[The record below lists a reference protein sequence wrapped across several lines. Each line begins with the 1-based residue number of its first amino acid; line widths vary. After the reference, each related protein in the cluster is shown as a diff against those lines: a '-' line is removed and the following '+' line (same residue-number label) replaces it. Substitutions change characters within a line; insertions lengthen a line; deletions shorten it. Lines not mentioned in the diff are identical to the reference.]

1 MSSPEI
7 PIGASVLVKGQL
19 YPELVG
25 KIGTVTNKY
34 GHPEY
39 LALEVELADNRKVLF
54 WHYQLE
60 QVQD

>member
-1 MSSPEI
+1 VSSLEI
-7 PIGASVLVKGQL
+7 PLGASVLVKGQL

-25 KIGTVTNKY
+25 KIGKVTNSY

-39 LALEVELADNRKVLF
+39 LAFEVELADNRKVLF

>member
-1 MSSPEI
+1 MNSPEI
-7 PIGASVLVKGQL
+7 PLGASVVVKGQL

-25 KIGTVTNKY
+25 EIGTVTNSY

-39 LALEVELADNRKVLF
+39 LAFEVELADNRKVLF

-60 QVQD
+60 QVRD